1 MPPSARP
8 ATMGPTRRR
17 VYAEG
22 GGTGSSTALGSPGAA
37 GLGRRAGLKAKA
49 QGASRA
55 GPVDEVRHFPPHPAP
70 LPSRGASP
78 RPRAPGGAGAR
89 RHLPV
94 PPRSPKPGALTSAP
108 RPRRAPVPDAQ
119 WTVEWESFDRDAA
132 AAPGGGDP
140 AGAVAAGATPT
151 TGSGQQGGAPARK
164 EAGKG
169 KAGKGK
175 PAGAGSGGSGSDWSW
190 GWADLPT
197 KAVHSVA
204 KMIDD
209 IEASATAPAKGAT
222 SPGPE
227 VGLGGAGLDVLGSVG
242 RVALGV
248 ASVVDSVVDGSIE
261 EVTRLVRRTPPKGA
275 AAAKMRRGGS
285 PRAGDAC
292 RPPAAGPGPD
302 PASDKENARR
312 RAPLKAVRKAPA
324 PEAGGAAA
332 LRRQLKDATQREE
345 KLRSAHRDLEADAR
359 HFRHKCA
366 ALSKENE
373 FLRAKATMAEE
384 QDPLAEQMMRQ
395 LQALLAE
402 KQKLACE
409 NARLQSENESLHE
422 LLAYTRATSEAE
434 AAEGRRDVGY
444 ATPPPARP
452 ACSFLDG
459 IPMSLEEAGLGERE
473 TADEEEAEDGP
484 GAVDEAAEGGA
495 TPHGAAAGAAALDA
509 ATDDEDLDSWIE
521 DAPAEA
527 EGAEASSP
535 EQEAAE
541 EAEWLATEESG

>member
-1 MPPSARP
+1 MPPSSRP

-55 GPVDEVRHFPPHPAP
+55 GPGDEVRHFPAPPRPAP
-70 LPSRGASP
+70 VSRREPPPARTGRRGSAPS
-78 RPRAPGGAGAR
+78 
-89 RHLPV
+89 
-94 PPRSPKPGALTSAP
+94 PPRSPPKPEARRADLRPPPPPGPCARRAVDGGVGEL
-108 RPRRAPVPDAQ
+108 RPRRGGRARRGGP
-119 WTVEWESFDRDAA
+119 RR
-132 AAPGGGDP
+132 GGGGRSHP
-140 AGAVAAGATPT
+140 K

-190 GWADLPT
+190 GWADLLT

-275 AAAKMRRGGS
+275 AKARRGAS
-285 PRAGDAC
+285 TRAGDAS

-332 LRRQLKDATQREE
+332 LRQQLKDAAQREE

-409 NARLQSENESLHE
+409 NARLR
-422 LLAYTRATSEAE
+422 ARTRACTSSWPTPGPPPKPRRPRAGGTSGTPPLPRR
-434 AAEGRRDVGY
+434 GRR
-444 ATPPPARP
+444 
-452 ACSFLDG
+452 
-459 IPMSLEEAGLGERE
+459 
-473 TADEEEAEDGP
+473 
-484 GAVDEAAEGGA
+484 AA
-495 TPHGAAAGAAALDA
+495 
-509 ATDDEDLDSWIE
+509 SWT
-521 DAPAEA
+521 
-527 EGAEASSP
+527 GSR
-535 EQEAAE
+535 
-541 EAEWLATEESG
+541 